1 MLRKTYM
8 VLAVIFLNN
17 GFTGI
22 SAMSLGIKRLIITVG
37 GEEFINHHEC
47 VLNVPILILTAY
59 LLDGLGLLINS
70 IERLSIVA
78 FPLYYYAHNK
88 RINYS
93 LIIAQYLIAFVAITS
108 TVVASLIEPIR
119 RISNFCLLTTVYSR
133 RFYSILL
140 LMALVAS
147 LLSVILMVIVIVIL
161 KIFVVVPTVLEDIFM
176 MDNSTVSQIIL
187 TCCMFLQLL
196 NSFNITVLF
205 LYRQRDFRYAAIR
218 SIKYLLYKRKQ
229 HVQPVVVAIFLSF
242 KFCYSIVNNDD
253 NDNDNDGDDYDND
266 DDDDDDDDDD
276 GDDDDDDEIT

>member
-119 RISNFCLLTTVYSR
+119 RISNFCLKFGVEFLSNHSYNRDLSHFLKNQKRYTQT
-133 RFYSILL
+133 
-140 LMALVAS
+140 S
-147 LLSVILMVIVIVIL
+147 LISCCFTFF
-161 KIFVVVPTVLEDIFM
+161 FVVVPTVLEDIFM

-229 HVQPVVVAIFLSF
+229 HVQPVVVVGFG
-242 KFCYSIVNNDD
+242 K
-253 NDNDNDGDDYDND
+253 
-266 DDDDDDDDDD
+266 
-276 GDDDDDDEIT
+276 